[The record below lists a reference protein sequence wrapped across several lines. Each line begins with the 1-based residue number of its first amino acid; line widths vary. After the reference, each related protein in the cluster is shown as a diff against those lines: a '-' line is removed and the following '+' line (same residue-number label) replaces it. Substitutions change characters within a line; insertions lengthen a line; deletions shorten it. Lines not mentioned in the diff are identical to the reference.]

1 MTSLMGTFRDISLL
15 SVALKILCTVVGTNL
30 SSVVEEHGVL
40 RREQAGFRK
49 REECMGQVISLMEV
63 LSRRR
68 AAGRPS
74 YVTFIDLEAA
84 FDTVPHQALF
94 ARLRAVGITGPT
106 LRFIE
111 GLYRT
116 SSMRLRF
123 PGGGLSDA
131 FALLRGV
138 RQGCPLSAILFD
150 IFIDTL
156 FDDWVD
162 DDGRSMA
169 VEVPCAP
176 ARSVLM

>member
-1 MTSLMGTFRDISLL
+1 MGRALFQLLASGGKSGVIPESWQSSVVVPLEKGGDVHDLGNFRGISLL

-74 YVTFIDLEAA
+74 YVTFIDLKAA

-111 GLYRT
+111 GL
-116 SSMRLRF
+116 
-123 PGGGLSDA
+123 
-131 FALLRGV
+131 
-138 RQGCPLSAILFD
+138 
-150 IFIDTL
+150 
-156 FDDWVD
+156 
-162 DDGRSMA
+162 
-169 VEVPCAP
+169 
-176 ARSVLM
+176 

>member
-1 MTSLMGTFRDISLL
+1 M
-15 SVALKILCTVVGTNL
+15 
-30 SSVVEEHGVL
+30 L

-74 YVTFIDLEAA
+74 YVTFIDLKAA

-111 GLYRT
+111 GL
-116 SSMRLRF
+116 
-123 PGGGLSDA
+123 
-131 FALLRGV
+131 
-138 RQGCPLSAILFD
+138 
-150 IFIDTL
+150 
-156 FDDWVD
+156 
-162 DDGRSMA
+162 
-169 VEVPCAP
+169 
-176 ARSVLM
+176 